1 MINKN
6 IHKTKRLKRSFIP
19 NVATVFNM
27 FLGFLAITLIMEGE
41 PIKAGWVML
50 VAGLFD
56 AIDGKLA
63 RLMGLSSR
71 I

>member
-1 MINKN
+1 
-6 IHKTKRLKRSFIP
+6 
-19 NVATVFNM
+19 M

-63 RLMGLSSR
+63 RLLGLSSR
-71 I
+71 LALNLTL